1 MQGKGGEN
9 QGRLLIEY
17 DDQNEIIVGQSQV
30 KKDNVG
36 TEDTSCAIVGEQE
49 AARHEGE

>member
-17 DDQNEIIVGQSQV
+17 DDQSEIIVSQSQG
-30 KKDNVG
+30 KKDNVR
-36 TEDTSCAIVGEQE
+36 TEDTACAIVGER
-49 AARHEGE
+49 AAAWHMGE